1 MAQCTTCDDLLC
13 APCYYAHLRSKP
25 SKSHKVKILVDD
37 IPASY
42 NKRKGTQT
50 EKPKMRPNTAK
61 ALSSNVKCKRY
72 MGINLSQFK
81 LFMNGL
87 QGKFYKSYKLAP
99 EDQLC
104 LFFNK
109 VKTNACVSILTLMI
123 KRCLLYSV
131 IWLTFCMISPRNIC
145 IGLLDVKLMRRC
157 QSHLGMV
164 VPFNEFKVQVF

>member
-1 MAQCTTCDDLLC
+1 MCNGGCIIILWLIRQERICHVLFFVSKFQEKAVLLCPCCEDKGKVVAQCTTCDDLLC

-72 MGINLSQFK
+72 MGINLTQFK

-87 QGKFYKSYKLAP
+87 QGKS
-99 EDQLC
+99 
-104 LFFNK
+104 
-109 VKTNACVSILTLMI
+109 
-123 KRCLLYSV
+123 
-131 IWLTFCMISPRNIC
+131 
-145 IGLLDVKLMRRC
+145 
-157 QSHLGMV
+157 
-164 VPFNEFKVQVF
+164 

>member
-87 QGKFYKSYKLAP
+87 KGKFYKSYKLAP

-109 VKTNACVSILTLMI
+109 VKTNACNTTLCINFDVDDQTVSTIFSHMVDIMYDFTTQY
-123 KRCLLYSV
+123 LYWPS
-131 IWLTFCMISPRNIC
+131 
-145 IGLLDVKLMRRC
+145 RREVDETMPK
-157 QSHLGMV
+157 SFRYGSTI
-164 VPFNEFKVQVF
+164 